1 MRIFNKMKKMLLV
14 AAALFAVNVAFA
26 EEKTTTRAYTSADLP
41 DATNGITLTLDGITV
56 HHGPASSKTDGGD
69 YKWTWTDNKSVDG
82 YTGYFSSNDNPRN
95 ESASGA
101 KATVLPVAGA
111 FVKYQPA
118 YDGKIAA
125 AVISN
130 NGKTNYLLE
139 VDTEGTITPITT
151 MTATGTFTLAEDGGF
166 SFAEKLYGVITFNV
180 TAGKTYYL
188 FTSGSKMSFYG
199 FSYTYDDAPAA
210 SGPDFTACNEAID
223 WANAEK
229 AKLNAEDE
237 AEAMVITEIDNA
249 VMSLQEMMTDPEAI
263 SEYTQEDWD
272 LMASML
278 KEQIQGYIDMIPAL
292 KLQPVAEQLQEEG
305 WALYDSYAEDIRT
318 DEAGLA
324 AALQALRRAVTQE
337 NIDAVNAAM
346 AAFKT
351 ENDANVAAGGGGS
364 EEPETPATVDLIAP
378 DQGVNVLEVGK
389 TYVLTAAATQYQVS
403 FTAEKDGFL
412 TITPSRSIRSTGFK
426 INNAS
431 STFTKNA
438 NGGFDKK
445 GIAAGSVFTGKFYY
459 TGEAAEGEVISF
471 TVTFE
476 EGVPYSPLAL
486 TESAPKDG
494 EVWSGAAIYYTTY
507 ASYMGQ
513 PYFNF
518 SSAINTT
525 DVAASVK
532 IGEEVTA
539 VTTNSAKNG
548 VVLKGLPEVMNAAI
562 AAGKIKA
569 GDTFTVTLSNIKDKE
584 FSANVLA
591 DLVYTYTLASTA
603 CTGAASDASTSKLPT
618 YVTFSFDGNV
628 NIDAAKFYYV
638 NMFTEE
644 TIELTG
650 EVVEGTSVKVAGP
663 AIEGLP
669 SRQYKIVAENVTDA
683 DGKAISYSSD
693 EKTYPVEEGKLIF
706 TKALNNSPF
715 NNPVATVSLDNW
727 SEGYTQVYSLKS
739 FSITWP
745 APVVLDETV
754 TAPVVFTKESEQEDS
769 GDIGWWSEGGEGEGG
784 EGEATETEI
793 TVSHAISETDP
804 CTVIF
809 TLSQEVTELGKYS
822 IEMPS
827 KLYWAKD
834 YYTPGDDAKNNS
846 FGYFTPSKYAWVEI
860 IEPMMTDVTDKLVN
874 PGFEASATE
883 GWTAGSKGTQ
893 YGTSGDAQKL
903 KDGLMFAGNIV
914 EHWEGNDWSGDIAQ
928 TVTDLPAGYYKFT
941 FCAYVNKAGEAYVF
955 ANESLSDAI
964 VNGQVGKY
972 SVVTYLEEGAA
983 LKVGF
988 KNVSG
993 INWICLDNAHLYY
1006 YGDCPEEL
1014 LPVAELN
1021 AVKVTVDK
1029 LILSATELKASYANP
1044 IEVEALDAVIAAVK
1058 TETIEECEASITALE
1073 KAIAEFKAVNDAE
1086 IAYQTLAATLA
1097 GATAENPVDAT
1108 GFMTN
1113 PSFEAGS
1120 VATGWT
1126 TSWTSS
1132 SGWANHKVV
1141 ENIANP
1147 HDGKNGFETWSP
1159 LLSSVDMHQEV
1170 RLPAGSY
1177 VASAALRTEFQGQIT
1192 DQHVY
1197 VKVGEE
1203 VLSSEPLQPFTA
1215 TWNSYEGWQVL
1226 SVAFTLDSEG
1236 KVTIGAASSSDG
1248 TNVPNESKGWFQI
1261 DNFRISCVGWIDPAL
1276 APAVDSLKALIVEAT
1291 ELKASLNAADEA
1303 HAQVIGMIDQM
1314 IPAAQAIVDAPESTA
1329 AVNEMISSVYMFL
1342 YQTKIQ
1348 LAQYDAQMA
1357 QALMGTYENPT
1368 DEAGFEAAI
1377 TQVFVIS
1384 NGLMMGEA
1392 YTLGQLEEAVAAM
1405 KAAQEVFIAENTP
1418 AVELG
1423 DRVYDFSRK
1432 AWGGH
1437 TEDLTVT
1444 QGTEAV
1450 ETIAGIEVLTVTIGD
1465 QLVEGFLAQGNIGFL
1480 KRGGYDGLL
1489 TQKGPR
1495 TLAVQ
1500 QVKTGQVV
1508 TWYGRANT
1516 ADFTLTLVDNGVAT
1530 ADEANTTAGSV
1541 YTYNVVADGTM
1552 AVRMERYAY
1561 LDSITVVTPELPRFD
1576 LTAYNDTVAW
1586 ANGVKATLNAEDP
1599 TEAEMIVAI
1608 DDALASAAVW
1618 LEELLAA
1625 PETTQAE
1632 IDFVSVDLKAAVTSY
1647 ISRLDIMK
1655 MWPEVDAIRAEG
1667 DSLAMLYPE
1676 VIRTDEAG
1684 LILALQSLPR
1694 VAKWVSSVEELKVAI
1709 DAVKAAIVPYQQ
1721 ENNKNLADSANVAVA
1736 GAEGVLAQYP
1746 NATDDAGLAAAIEA
1760 VKTIVAA
1767 NETTST
1773 EYPVADL
1780 LAALDALA
1788 AAQAT
1793 FVEDATTV
1801 KCDLT
1806 KEMFLNW
1813 DGVGA
1818 DAQPTTEATYPD
1830 YNLGTEIS
1838 AGGML
1843 YGYSTVY
1850 YLSYADLTGYTKMII
1865 EGTPGM
1871 QFRVLMNRVENE
1883 GALTEVNVTVGED
1896 GKAVVDFAGMEYVH
1910 LNAIKAGWGSA
1921 AGTVTKVT
1929 LVKPYVEEEP
1939 EGPKVA
1945 YLCGATETTE
1955 DIYTAL
1961 VAAGYNVTP
1970 LNYDDVTLT
1979 EEIVANDFVGK
1990 YDVVVL
1996 AGATGSGTNLA
2007 KSANLLVGKVNILST
2022 KSFWYK
2028 HYGTN
2033 GTNPGNASAPSLS
2046 LVKTAAY
2053 AEHPIFTGFAGDE
2066 IVVFNDMAKENGRYL
2081 QGNGSFANGPEQVTL
2096 ATTNGDNCIGEAWA
2110 DGFGYM
2116 IVPVDGAQPEG
2127 YLTEDGKA
2135 LFVNIVEY
2143 LINGEQYVS
2152 GIAGV
2157 TINGAQWP
2165 ADIYDV
2171 NGRMVKKAATS
2182 LEGLQKGLYFVN
2194 GKKMLVK

>member
-26 EEKTTTRAYTSADLP
+26 E
-41 DATNGITLTLDGITV
+41 
-56 HHGPASSKTDGGD
+56 SKTVNYIQND
-69 YKWTWTDNKSVDG
+69 TDNLPGTETVNVSLDAISFSYLGDAGGWDVKSNKQSYSGNSYTNYVSGKSNPTVTDGVPTAGSVMGFVPQYDGQIALCMVVNGNKATYVLEDGVGLASFDVDG
-82 YTGYFSSNDNPRN
+82 KWN
-95 ESASGA
+95 EDGSAADVTIASGE
-101 KATVLPVAGA
+101 KLQD
-111 FVKYQPA
+111 KCY
-118 YDGKIAA
+118 
-125 AVISN
+125 
-130 NGKTNYLLE
+130 
-139 VDTEGTITPITT
+139 GTIT
-151 MTATGTFTLAEDGGF
+151 F
-166 SFAEKLYGVITFNV
+166 SVKANKQ
-180 TAGKTYYL
+180 YYVYC
-188 FTSGSKMSFYG
+188 TGSKMGYYG
-199 FSYTYDDAPAA
+199 FSYTYDDAPAS

-249 VMSLQEMMTDPEAI
+249 VMSLQGMMTDPEAI

-364 EEPETPATVDLIAP
+364 EDPETPATVDLIAP

-486 TESAPKDG
+486 TEAAPKDG

-532 IGEEVTA
+532 IGEEVIA

-548 VVLKGLPEVMNAAI
+548 VVLKGLPEVMNVAI

-584 FSANVLA
+584 FSANALA

-769 GDIGWWSEGGEGEGG
+769 GDIGWWSEGGESEGG

-903 KDGLMFAGNIV
+903 KDGQMFAGNIV
-914 EHWEGNDWSGDIAQ
+914 EHWEGSAWTGDIAQ
-928 TVTDLPAGYYKFT
+928 TVNGLPAGLYKFT
-941 FCAYVNKAGEAYVF
+941 FCAYVNNAGEAYVF
-955 ANESLSDAI
+955 ANDALSANIES
-964 VNGQVGKY
+964 GKVGEY
-972 SVVTYLEEGAA
+972 TVFTYLEEGAA

-1006 YGDCPEEL
+1006 YGNCPMEL
-1014 LPVAELN
+1014 VPTAELN
-1021 AVKVTVDK
+1021 GSKAIVNELLQKVE
-1029 LILSATELKASYANP
+1029 ELKAAYANP
-1044 IEVEALDAVIAAVK
+1044 IEVEALDAAVAAVK
-1058 TETIEECEASITALE
+1058 TETIEECTASIAALND
-1073 KAIAEFKAVNDAE
+1073 AMAAFKAVNDAE
-1086 IAYQTLAATLA
+1086 IAFQELAATLE
-1097 GATAENPVDAT
+1097 GATAEAPVDAT
-1108 GFMTN
+1108 GFIKNASFAGGSYNCDNGTGGGNLNAPENWTVTYTN
-1113 PSFEAGS
+1113 ADWGWKNFQP
-1120 VATGWT
+1120 ATG
-1126 TSWTSS
+1126 
-1132 SGWANHKVV
+1132 GGQDGEQFFEFWAATYHTLTL
-1141 ENIANP
+1141 
-1147 HDGKNGFETWSP
+1147 G
-1159 LLSSVDMHQEV
+1159 QEV

-1177 VASAALRTEFQGQIT
+1177 VVSAALRTEKADQVT
-1192 DQHVY
+1192 SQHVY
-1197 VKVGEE
+1197 VKIGED
-1203 VLSSEPLQPFTA
+1203 VDSSAILGAPIGDS
-1215 TWNSYEGWQVL
+1215 WNAVNAWQTL
-1226 SVAFTLDSEG
+1226 SVSFSVE
-1236 KVTIGAASSSDG
+1236 KESVVTIGAGSTGGANSA
-1248 TNVPNESKGWFQI
+1248 GWFQI
-1261 DNFRISCVGWIDPAL
+1261 DNFRLSCTGLIDPAL

-1291 ELKASLNAADEA
+1291 ELKASLSAADEA

-1314 IPAAQAIVDAPESTA
+1314 IPAAQAVVDAPESTA

-1405 KAAQEVFIAENTP
+1405 KAAQEAFIAENTP
-1418 AVELG
+1418 AVEQKTFWDFAALFAQYGNKVVMTYSSDVVKVGGTDCNVGTEEYAGLAAQGADKWILYNTGGLYNLNSG
-1423 DRVYDFSRK
+1423 DRKIGVL
-1432 AWGGH
+1432 
-1437 TEDLTVT
+1437 DLTIGKIVT
-1444 QGTEAV
+1444 VVA
-1450 ETIAGIEVLTVTIGD
+1450 AGEVLT
-1465 QLVEGFLAQGNIGFL
+1465 LADETVAKQNSMTTA
-1480 KRGGYDGLL
+1480 DGL
-1489 TQKGPR
+1489 T
-1495 TLAVQ
+1495 TYV
-1500 QVKTGQVV
+1500 
-1508 TWYGRANT
+1508 YEMT
-1516 ADFTLTLVDNGVAT
+1516 ADGHLALTTKRNGTIV
-1530 ADEANTTAGSV
+1530 
-1541 YTYNVVADGTM
+1541 
-1552 AVRMERYAY
+1552 
-1561 LDSITVVTPELPRFD
+1561 SIKVEEPAAAPRFD
-1576 LTAYNDTVAW
+1576 LTSYEAAVA
-1586 ANGVKATLNAEDP
+1586 AAEAFKATLNAED
-1599 TEAEMIVAI
+1599 ESENEVIMAVNDYMQ
-1608 DDALASAAVW
+1608 SAADW
-1618 LEELLAA
+1618 L
-1625 PETTQAE
+1625 AE
-1632 IDFVSVDLKAAVTSY
+1632 IMEDPEATQEDVESVATDLNASVEYLKSSVEVVK
-1647 ISRLDIMK
+1647 I
-1655 MWPEVDAIRAEG
+1655 WPEVEAAREEG
-1667 DSLAMLYPE
+1667 TNLLLLYPDE
-1676 VIRTDEAG
+1676 LRTDEAG
-1684 LILALQSLPR
+1684 LSMAMRNLPMMARGQTVESLR
-1694 VAKWVSSVEELKVAI
+1694 AAI
-1709 DAVKAAIVPYQQ
+1709 DAVKATIVPFQQ
-1721 ENNKNLADSANVAVA
+1721 ENNQNVADSANVAVA

-1780 LAALDALA
+1780 LAALETLA

-1793 FVEDATTV
+1793 FVEDTQYV
-1801 KCDLT
+1801 KSDLT

-1818 DAQPTTEATYPD
+1818 DAQPTAEATYPE
-1830 YNLGTEIS
+1830 YNVGVEIG

-1883 GALTEVNVTVGED
+1883 GALTEVNVTIGED

-1929 LVKPYVEEEP
+1929 LVKPYVEEVP
-1939 EGPKVA
+1939 EGPTVA

-1970 LNYDDVTLT
+1970 LNYDEVSLT

-1996 AGATGSGTNLA
+1996 AGATGSTTNLA
-2007 KSANLLVGKVNILST
+2007 KTANLLVGKVNVLST

-2033 GTNPGNASAPSLS
+2033 GENPGTAAAPSLS
-2046 LVKTAAY
+2046 LTKSAAFV
-2053 AEHPIFTGFAGDE
+2053 EHPIYAGIEGDE
-2066 IVVFNDMAKENGRYL
+2066 FAVFNDMAKENGRYL
-2081 QGNGSFANGPEQVTL
+2081 QSNGSFAEGPEQVTL
-2096 ATTNGDNCIGEAWA
+2096 GTTLGADCIGEAWSN
-2110 DGFGYM
+2110 GFGYV

-2152 GIAGV
+2152 GIADV